1 MWDQKRS
8 SFGSIFFYIERGWG
22 VCSIV
27 WQIIFT
33 LNIRQVPKWEWEW
46 SILPKMMVDCFQ
58 HNWAYEEIGLKREP
72 PIVGLE
78 LTGKVLECI
87 ETPTSFRVWGQRRSY
102 FWIRTPL
109 NKGAESGQASELIL
123 KLKGSENSKCG
134 GSFTAEEALQCIET
148 PTPFSTRG
156 TSGHL
161 GSSSEMDGWTFAPKP
176 SPLFFIINS
185 GQFKYRVFFSLV
197 PP

>member
-1 MWDQKRS
+1 
-8 SFGSIFFYIERGWG
+8 
-22 VCSIV
+22 
-27 WQIIFT
+27 
-33 LNIRQVPKWEWEW
+33 
-46 SILPKMMVDCFQ
+46 MMVDCFQ

-87 ETPTSFRVWGQRRSY
+87 ETPTSFRDCAQRRSY

-109 NKGAESGQASELIL
+109 NKRQSLDRPLSNIL

-134 GSFTAEEALQCIET
+134 GSFTAEKALQCIET

-156 TSGHL
+156 TSGH
-161 GSSSEMDGWTFAPKP
+161 
-176 SPLFFIINS
+176 
-185 GQFKYRVFFSLV
+185 
-197 PP
+197 